1 MNFFLNV
8 VIQTNDLTKDD
19 VYYKSG
25 RRHLLLYSRGD
36 IRHITLD
43 TYYLLNTRFFSSII
57 SFVISATSSR
67 LSFIIHKQTI
77 SSTPVK

>member
-1 MNFFLNV
+1 MRINKSRQVCYRMNFFWNV

-43 TYYLLNTRFFSSII
+43 TYYC
-57 SFVISATSSR
+57 
-67 LSFIIHKQTI
+67 
-77 SSTPVK
+77 